1 MKKEANKKPED
12 AIRPEP
18 PKGPPSVGG
27 GSTIMYERP
36 FVREKLFGGF
46 LNGQKRGVFYADDLH
61 SALSKVY
68 EHYSGEMRESDSLL
82 VSAV

>member
-1 MKKEANKKPED
+1 MKKEANKKPEN

-18 PKGPPSVGG
+18 PKGPPPVGG
-27 GSTIMYERP
+27 KSSIMHERRI
-36 FVREKLFGGF
+36 FREKPFGVF
-46 LNGQKRGVFYADDLH
+46 LNGKKRGVFYAHDLH